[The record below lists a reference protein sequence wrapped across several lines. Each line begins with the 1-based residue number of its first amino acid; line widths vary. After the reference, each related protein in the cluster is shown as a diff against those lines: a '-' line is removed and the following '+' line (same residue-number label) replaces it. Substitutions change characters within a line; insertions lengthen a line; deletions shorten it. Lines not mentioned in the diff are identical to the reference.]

1 MAGVPVSDLVVDG
14 GHHLATTDETD
25 LHKLSLCGI
34 AIFIVPPTY
43 QTWIER
49 LKKRYKTEADFQA
62 EWPKRRQSSIEELKH
77 ALEVP
82 YYHVIINDDLD
93 DAVQICHE
101 IIERGDIFSSRD
113 DHARLAAGMTG
124 QSSPS

>member
-1 MAGVPVSDLVVDG
+1 MLDG
-14 GHHLATTDETD
+14 SLRPFAENVAATRDAVRVAHTV
-25 LHKLSLCGI
+25 GI
-34 AIFIVPPTY
+34 LAIFIVQPTY

-113 DHARLAAGMTG
+113 DHARLAAR
-124 QSSPS
+124 SLLDELEKIH